1 MDELITTK
9 QVQDLLQVDRIT
21 IYRMLKDGRLKGVKV
36 GTQWRFHREEIGSLM
51 EHGTHSTQAH
61 TLQSEYAPDEVLPV
75 HCIQVIQDVFAE
87 MNGIGSV
94 TTDINGEPIT
104 PISNCNRFCEQIFAS
119 PSGRKACI
127 ESWRQLA
134 QTKDRAPKFYQCH
147 AGFQYARGRIKLY
160 GQLTAIQVAGQFNLS
175 KPSKGELESKI
186 NDLAEKHNLNKKDLN
201 LAAQEIR
208 QLSSKEQDQLGEWLH
223 RVAETFEIIAHERA
237 DLIGRLKNI
246 SEMSTFPK

>member
-36 GTQWRFHREEIGSLM
+36 GTQWRFHRDEIGSLM
-51 EHGTHSTQAH
+51 EHGTHSTH
-61 TLQSEYAPDEVLPV
+61 TLQSEYAPNEVLPV

-94 TTDINGEPIT
+94 TTDVNGEPIT
-104 PISNCNRFCEQIFAS
+104 PISNCNSFCEQIYATS
-119 PSGRKACI
+119 TGREACV
-127 ESWRQLA
+127 ESWRQLV

-160 GQLTAIQVAGQFNLS
+160 GQLTAIQVAGQFVVTALS
-175 KPSKGELESKI
+175 KEEIDNKVNEISKKHGLDKEELR
-186 NDLAEKHNLNKKDLN
+186 
-201 LAAQEIR
+201 LAAQDIR
-208 QLSSKEQDQLGEWLH
+208 QLNSKEQDQLGEWLH